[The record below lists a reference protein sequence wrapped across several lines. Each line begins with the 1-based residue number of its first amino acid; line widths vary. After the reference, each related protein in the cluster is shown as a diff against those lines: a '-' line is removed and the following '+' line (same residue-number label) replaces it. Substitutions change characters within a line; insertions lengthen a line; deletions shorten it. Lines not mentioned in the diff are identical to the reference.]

1 MAFIGLGIIDIMN
14 IVLFCRI
21 LYVDFETLQHESLEN
36 RNTLSKDKDKCE
48 DNLVYNNDVIEES
61 VQDFPVENSLCVES
75 LGNTINQNTSNGCHQ
90 RIQRT
95 ELDEIDK
102 RD

>member
-1 MAFIGLGIIDIMN
+1 MN

-48 DNLVYNNDVIEES
+48 DNLVYNNDVTSEEKS
-61 VQDFPVENSLCVES
+61 RGQQEQPERFKHVWRRFLR
-75 LGNTINQNTSNGCHQ
+75 Q
-90 RIQRT
+90 RIS
-95 ELDEIDK
+95 K
-102 RD
+102 VK